1 MNTEQKTTED
11 NKNEKDKL
19 PWSQDRDRTICLK
32 QQEKLR
38 AEEQESVKENMVR
51 IQASRIFSEGWG
63 QTLLEIY
70 YYQPSREYDNNND
83 GDNDADKDG
92 KDYKTMIKT
101 IMIMTMMMMSMAM
114 IIMIIIMM
122 VVIMMINSYFNTL
135 PYFSFSPSGLSG
147 LSLWN

>member
-1 MNTEQKTTED
+1 M
-11 NKNEKDKL
+11 
-19 PWSQDRDRTICLK
+19 
-32 QQEKLR
+32 
-38 AEEQESVKENMVR
+38 
-51 IQASRIFSEGWG
+51 
-63 QTLLEIY
+63 LEIY

-101 IMIMTMMMMSMAM
+101 IMIMTMMSMAM
-114 IIMIIIMM
+114 ITMIIIMM

-135 PYFSFSPSGLSG
+135 PYFSFSLSGLSG